1 MQAGHNKP
9 SFSQAVVVTL
19 INLFFLIVLSTS
31 GCGLL
36 STDSSTLSKA
46 ESAFREMIGVP
57 IEPRIR
63 LLTEQDEYHRQD
75 DIGIWVENRSNYT
88 LSFRDQSLGLEAYQY
103 DEQEEA
109 WKSVDLGFILADPQA
124 IAVKPGPRTA
134 LPSVSIPVEWIKAS
148 GKIRLVITGMTD
160 FGQEL
165 ITYKDIEIVD

>member
-9 SFSQAVVVTL
+9 SFSQSVVATL

-31 GCGLL
+31 GCSP
-36 STDSSTLSKA
+36 STVSSTSPKA
-46 ESAFREMIGVP
+46 ESAFREMIGVS

-63 LLTEQDEYHRQD
+63 LLTEQDQYRRQD

-103 DEQEEA
+103 DEQAEA
-109 WKSVDLGFILADPQA
+109 WNSVDLGFTLADPQA

-134 LPSVSIPVEWIKAS
+134 LPSVSVPVEWIEAS

-160 FGQEL
+160 TGQEFVA
-165 ITYKDIEIVD
+165 YKDIEIVD